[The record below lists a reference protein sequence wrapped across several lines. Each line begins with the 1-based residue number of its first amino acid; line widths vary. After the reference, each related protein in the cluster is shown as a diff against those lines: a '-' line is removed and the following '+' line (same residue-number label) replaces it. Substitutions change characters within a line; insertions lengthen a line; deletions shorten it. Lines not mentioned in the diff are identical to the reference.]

1 MSSWR
6 SVRSPETLPTEPS
19 DPSWSVSRIRIPV
32 SKLGS
37 SSPISGNAFL
47 PMTILF
53 NASTLTIFALRTST
67 LTNSKVTHFLLF
79 FILSIQFLFGY
90 SENRANI
97 YRYICVCVFFAFSF
111 PFFCLVTKKTE
122 LKEHNGHQDMF
133 CLFGSVLFII
143 KTSSLILVTYSEHAL
158 LSFIFFSS
166 FGFLIDQSL
175 CVKVRCFFF
184 FKKKKNHLGLVR
196 FPR

>member
-1 MSSWR
+1 M
-6 SVRSPETLPTEPS
+6 
-19 DPSWSVSRIRIPV
+19 
-32 SKLGS
+32 
-37 SSPISGNAFL
+37 
-47 PMTILF
+47 
-53 NASTLTIFALRTST
+53 
-67 LTNSKVTHFLLF
+67 
-79 FILSIQFLFGY
+79 
-90 SENRANI
+90 
-97 YRYICVCVFFAFSF
+97 CVCVFFAFSF

-143 KTSSLILVTYSEHAL
+143 KTSSLILVTYSEHTL

-184 FKKKKNHLGLVR
+184 LKKKKNHLGLVR
-196 FPR
+196 FPI